1 MNEEKSAIDSF
12 SVSLGPSSK
21 GAPIPRGKQLEAW
34 NILVCSDLGFSSE
47 KPRRISIA
55 EWNEYMASCTIVL
68 SGTIEPNA
76 SNEKPLYLEYA
87 VSSMKDFSA
96 EAMKTAINPAGKA
109 LTLEVLT
116 QLLNGKIAV
125 KEAIA
130 ALEAGALPD
139 DEKRRVMALLYPAG
153 AGQKKPKTSSGPL
166 STVLSMVDI
175 GAPASEDLPSASPLT
190 ATEALAVSLSG
201 GNGDQIDK
209 NGIAAYIE
217 MENKKMRERSAALQA
232 TPFFSS
238 RKASWQCLYHCAK
251 LLGRN
256 KEVRLHAFSAP
267 YDGMLEALG
276 GVLSGFADAGAPPD
290 LILWDFDT
298 AFTHANLVQLAA
310 VAEAADRYKSMVIA
324 PLPMDDPL
332 LTGLKQ
338 KDTLIPILQET
349 RFLPMKKLR
358 ENAASRC
365 LCLCGPDMVLSED
378 GGVGPRKTSLI
389 ARGCWPAL
397 IRWIELLIVG
407 QDPFAVREPDAPAES
422 SLDGVAQ
429 FCQAVPRHLRIEA
442 SAAGLTLF
450 EGALKSATLDRAVT
464 MIDPS
469 VAGDL
474 YCSFTFNFLVD
485 RVARLSALRLLSHG
499 PSESNE
505 AVAGDLRQFLHKELS
520 ACGICASPDQASV
533 IAKTDGTVE
542 IEIKSDVTV
551 GGIPARFVFS
561 LER

>member
-1 MNEEKSAIDSF
+1 MNEEKFAIDSF

-21 GAPIPRGKQLEAW
+21 AAPIPSGKLEVW
-34 NILVCSDLGFSSE
+34 NILVCSDLGFSSD

-55 EWNEYMASCTIVL
+55 EWNEYMASCKIVV
-68 SGTIEPNA
+68 SGTIELNIF
-76 SNEKPLYLEYA
+76 NEKPSYLEYA
-87 VSSMKDFSA
+87 VSSMKDFSP
-96 EAMKTAINPAGKA
+96 EAMKTAINPAGARA
-109 LTLEVLT
+109 LDVLS

-125 KEAIA
+125 KEAAA
-130 ALEAGALPD
+130 ALEAAALPAN
-139 DEKRRVMALLYPAG
+139 EKRRVMALLYPAG
-153 AGQKKPKTSSGPL
+153 AGPKKPKTTSPL

-175 GAPASEDLPSASPLT
+175 GAPAPDDLPSASPLS
-190 ATEALAVSLSG
+190 AAEALAVSLSG
-201 GNGDQIDK
+201 GNGDQFDK
-209 NGIAAYIE
+209 NGIRASIE
-217 MENKKMRERSAALQA
+217 AENKKMRERIAALQA
-232 TPFFSS
+232 RPFFSS

-276 GVLSGFADAGAPPD
+276 GVLSDFADAGAPPD

-298 AFTHANLVQLAA
+298 AFTHANMVQLAGI
-310 VAEAADRYKSMVIA
+310 AEAADRYKSMVIA

-332 LTGLKQ
+332 LVGLKQ

-358 ENAASRC
+358 DNAASRC
-365 LCLCGPDMVLSED
+365 LCLCGPDIVFSED
-378 GGVGPRKTSLI
+378 GSAVGPRKTSLI

-397 IRWIELLIVG
+397 IRWLELLIFA
-407 QDPFAVREPDAPAES
+407 QDPFAVRASEIAVES
-422 SLDGVAQ
+422 SLDGIAE
-429 FCQAVPRHLRIEA
+429 FCQAVPRHLRQEA

-450 EGALKSATLDRAVT
+450 DGALKSATLDCAVT
-464 MIDPS
+464 TIDPS
-469 VAGDL
+469 VAGDI
-474 YCSFTFNFLVD
+474 YSSFPFNFLVD

-499 PSESNE
+499 PSESKE
-505 AVAGDLRQFLHKELS
+505 AVAGDLQEFLQKELS
-520 ACGICASPDQASV
+520 ACGICASPEQTSV
-533 IAKTDGTVE
+533 NAKTDGTVE

-551 GGIPARFVFS
+551 GEIPARFVFS